1 MYPGIHYE
9 AKNNVNSVFLRLT
22 MKCGSFG
29 AKLNRGRCG
38 LPEQKHG
45 KPCAPK
51 TKQQQ
56 KRWWAI
62 AASGCQTTSC
72 TTVLPACLARHFW
85 GCTQI
90 ALKRKCS
97 LVKNVLFFKRKIRL
111 HIQPPCWGRAANLS
125 HAKLSLC
132 SSKTKTYSK
141 HRFKLQINQQ
151 ACHSGTWNF
160 GTSCIAH
167 VMCYTRTHTGK
178 TVS

>member
-1 MYPGIHYE
+1 MRL
-9 AKNNVNSVFLRLT
+9 KNVNSVLLRLT

-62 AASGCQTTSC
+62 AASGCQTTNC

-90 ALKRKCS
+90 ALKTKCS
-97 LVKNVLFFKRKIRL
+97 LVKMFYFSKEKHVCIFNHRAEGERLILAMLSYRFVQAKPQPTQNTGLNCRSTSKLAILAPETSGLPVLL
-111 HIQPPCWGRAANLS
+111 
-125 HAKLSLC
+125 
-132 SSKTKTYSK
+132 
-141 HRFKLQINQQ
+141 
-151 ACHSGTWNF
+151 
-160 GTSCIAH
+160 
-167 VMCYTRTHTGK
+167 M
-178 TVS
+178 

>member
-1 MYPGIHYE
+1 ME
-9 AKNNVNSVFLRLT
+9 AKNNGNSVFLRPT

-62 AASGCQTTSC
+62 TASGCQTTNC
-72 TTVLPACLARHFW
+72 ITVLPACLARIFLS
-85 GCTQI
+85 CTQI
-90 ALKRKCS
+90 VLKTMCS
-97 LVKNVLFFKRKIRL
+97 LVEMFYFSKEKYVCIFNHSAEGKRLILATPSYRFVQAKPKPTKN
-111 HIQPPCWGRAANLS
+111 
-125 HAKLSLC
+125 
-132 SSKTKTYSK
+132 
-141 HRFKLQINQQ
+141 KLQIGQQ

-160 GTSCIAH
+160 RASCFAH
-167 VMCYTRTHTGK
+167 VMC
-178 TVS
+178 